1 MTTPDAFG
9 RPKQAR
15 ARATIDA
22 LILEAAK
29 AIAVSGESG
38 IRIQELSKTTGVS
51 IGSIYHHFGDRDG
64 LIRATM
70 VHQFA
75 EQIRADVPRVK
86 DFMEG
91 IHSTAELKAQ
101 YDRMGKF
108 AKNHFANQSALSRAA
123 VLGHTIGRPKLL
135 AELTEVQHELTES
148 TTEVMQLLQ
157 DRGILKPDLNPRA
170 AAVLMLGMLFGRAI
184 AELDNDAVSED
195 DWIRTMLTALGG
207 LFVES
212 AS

>member
-1 MTTPDAFG
+1 MTAPAAFG
-9 RPKQAR
+9 KPKQAR
-15 ARATIDA
+15 AQATIDA
-22 LILEAAK
+22 LIAEAAK
-29 AIAVSGESG
+29 AMAAGGESAL
-38 IRIQELSKTTGVS
+38 RIQDLSKATGVS

-64 LIRATM
+64 LIRATL
-70 VHQFA
+70 VHEFA

-86 DFMEG
+86 EFMEG
-91 IHSTAELKAQ
+91 VYSTAELKAQ
-101 YDRMGKF
+101 FDRMGRF

-157 DRGILKPDLNPRA
+157 DRGILKPELKPRA

-195 DWIRTMLTALGG
+195 EWIRTMLTALGG
-207 LFVES
+207 LFVEV

>member
-1 MTTPDAFG
+1 MTDPAAFG

-15 ARATIDA
+15 AKATIDA
-22 LILEAAK
+22 LILETAK
-29 AIAVSGESG
+29 AMATGGESG
-38 IRIQELSKTTGVS
+38 VRIQDISQATGVS

-86 DFMEG
+86 EFMEG
-91 IHSTAELKAQ
+91 IHSTAELRAEFE
-101 YDRMGKF
+101 RMGKF

-157 DRGILKPDLNPRA
+157 DRGILKPNLNPRA

-184 AELDNDAVSED
+184 AELDNDAVTED
-195 DWIRTMLTALGG
+195 EWIRTMLIALGG
-207 LFVES
+207 LFVGTDS
-212 AS
+212 